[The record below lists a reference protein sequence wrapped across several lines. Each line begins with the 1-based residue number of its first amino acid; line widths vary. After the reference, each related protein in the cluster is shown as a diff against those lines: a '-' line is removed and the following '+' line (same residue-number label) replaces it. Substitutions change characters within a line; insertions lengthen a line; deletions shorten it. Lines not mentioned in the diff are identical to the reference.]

1 MAFDVKFCLP
11 ADGNGDDALNLD
23 LSKRC
28 AASVKNF
35 LSASFGIEASRIETN
50 GKGKSEPIESNTTSE
65 GKAKNRRV
73 EFIKL

>member
-1 MAFDVKFCLP
+1 MAFDVKFYLP

-35 LSASFGIEASRIETN
+35 CLPVLE
-50 GKGKSEPIESNTTSE
+50 
-65 GKAKNRRV
+65 
-73 EFIKL
+73 